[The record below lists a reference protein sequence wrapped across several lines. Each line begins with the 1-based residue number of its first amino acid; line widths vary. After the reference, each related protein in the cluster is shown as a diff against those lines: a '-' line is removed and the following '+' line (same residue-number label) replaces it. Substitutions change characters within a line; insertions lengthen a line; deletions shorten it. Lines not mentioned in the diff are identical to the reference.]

1 VGLIGALLGLLFSST
16 VGEIEAVRS
25 GLTAI
30 TVLQRFSGDPF
41 RVPSSRG
48 CRRSGFVR
56 MRRSNG
62 TPTARI
68 LKHSS
73 AFGFKPDRRPNG
85 LDDAYLEQAS
95 TFSLD
100 A

>member
-1 VGLIGALLGLLFSST
+1 LKP
-16 VGEIEAVRS
+16 
-25 GLTAI
+25 
-30 TVLQRFSGDPF
+30 FSGDPF
-41 RVPSSRG
+41 HFSPWRG
-48 CRRSGFVR
+48 FRRSGFAR
-56 MRRSNG
+56 ERWSSG
-62 TPTARI
+62 APTASN
-68 LKHSS
+68 LKQYS